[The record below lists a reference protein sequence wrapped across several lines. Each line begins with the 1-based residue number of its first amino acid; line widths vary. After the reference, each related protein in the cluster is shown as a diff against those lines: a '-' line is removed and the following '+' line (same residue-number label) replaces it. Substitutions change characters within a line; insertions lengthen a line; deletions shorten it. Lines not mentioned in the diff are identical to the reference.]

1 MKTIYTTSSFF
12 TWIVACILNAVI
24 IWGCFKFANVV
35 DWPYLDMAFF
45 FYLVIL
51 LFYFICLKKD
61 EGFPALFRQHILRK
75 KFLLLHVSAYE
86 VTLILVSAFHIVK
99 AIILYREAILTLF

>member
-12 TWIVACILNAVI
+12 TWIVAFILNAVI
-24 IWGCFKFANVV
+24 IWGCYKFANVV
-35 DWPYLDMAFF
+35 DWRYLDMAFF

-75 KFLLLHVSAYE
+75 KFLLLHVSAFE
-86 VTLILVSAFHIVK
+86 VTLVLVSVFHIVK
-99 AIILYREAILTLF
+99 ALILYRDAIVTLF